1 MSCSLRYNI
10 TDSLERKELAKK
22 HGKELILTAPALEVE
37 SEGLRM
43 GIELAKEYGTQGSPI
58 GVFGDRVMFNEEL
71 LEEIESIQLARD
83 PEHVRNEVAD
93 LETELLASTRNI
105 MRSLGLSENIVSEL
119 RDREGNPIEGVAM
132 ADILQRSISYLE
144 GNQDELPEE
153 VIHFYVQAMKDLSE
167 PLYLTMRER
176 VGSEPEY
183 LEVQEEYAGL
193 PYDEEDIIDEAIAKV
208 ILNRVRGTIKSGVSE
223 LFKSTPELSKIGTPE
238 QYSQYLDTIFPDS
251 KVKDILYHGSKY
263 RAKAY
268 NGGSLI
274 WFMYDE
280 NTKENLFVF
289 KKGDH
294 SEDIAMSFDEFE
306 KLPAHRF
313 SKFAKR
319 EHSSATLD
327 TFLGTG
333 HYFTSSL
340 KRVTEDYVRSGG
352 LYRVI
357 VNAKNLYTENN
368 GRANSRSGK
377 GSKELIDKGYDGV
390 TELIGDSREY
400 NIFEP
405 EQIHILGSEQ
415 DIKGFKE
422 FVKIPAA
429 KQGDRNSRWW
439 NRLISRLKEIF
450 TSSDPFKT
458 AARELFTKDLTRYA
472 EAISVSQ
479 RETLFRSLGTSE
491 KERDS
496 IREALVKGHG
506 SLEIVPVG
514 RDLLAGKIKA
524 LQLDALDNGSGI
536 LMRYEKD
543 GKPVKFRASDQSSV
557 SFLRSLGNNLTEYRR
572 MSARPSSVAAREI
585 GVQLH
590 TIGQYLMEHYAKSKE
605 YSTKFNV
612 VDLGHP
618 PVPSLAEIEKQ
629 SGLTK
634 PQFLNFER
642 EVKAI
647 LDSMWKLQESID
659 PASKVDLYV
668 ELKIHNAKQDTGGTM
683 DMMFMTSDASA
694 HIYDYKF
701 VMPGLT
707 TGEKLVLEPLKGQKL
722 EGYDSQMT
730 FYKDTLRTDYAISKF
745 GRTRLVPAHVEI
757 GFNSKTKL
765 PEGIRHFDMGF
776 DSDPLLMQ
784 VPVAQEVS
792 TSEKLN
798 ETLKP
803 VLVRLEELKKKRLSK
818 GERWE
823 REKLRTAYREI
834 LNDSD
839 MQQSISDIDMML
851 ERAKQRLDI
860 TDQNDPLYL
869 DNEDLLHMYLTLK
882 TFNTLSDAMNIK
894 ASEYEDVEREEAVR
908 KIKKLSE
915 AVGKTFIAVQ
925 DLYVSRVSTGKR
937 YDLKAIS
944 APTRGLDKM
953 NAFRFAD
960 NQFLQYTSE
969 LLSEAENQK
978 VANTDRLIE
987 KWTILDAGLEAWA
1000 KRNGSSLVQ
1009 AYGHLNRETEYG
1021 LKLVTVFS
1029 DAFREERDA
1038 MFDLGSSSDEKESAR
1053 AIKWMKENYALKEDY
1068 DEIYKRNRANFIKR
1082 LKKDYPNTEDARYK
1096 AAVQRFEDANN
1107 MRSNPTAWVN
1117 KGNYGKYI
1125 GVKADRAESFYSESY
1140 KFLLKEENR
1149 ELLEYYHAWKN
1160 QMKEFSD
1167 LVRDE
1172 LPHFPAVG
1180 FIPSIHVETIEA
1192 FQRGQG
1198 GLKALGTNFLNAF
1211 SVNEVEEERI
1221 GKSADRSLS
1230 LRYLNVP
1237 IGRTGKADTALVS
1250 RDLSRA
1256 MILFGSEVYAL
1267 KAKTE
1272 IEDEIKVLTD
1282 LFSRSEEGT
1291 MKKGVLHKTNVR
1303 DRNKVSALT
1312 QELFQAQ
1319 IDMRFYGI
1327 RSSESGGEGVVIAG
1341 REFSKESVIPG
1352 LMTAVSRMVMTMPLK
1367 AGFAAGLAGL
1377 TFTATSSTDNPNY
1390 STEDLGKS
1398 QLMYLNNHSKYM
1410 ALAER
1415 FNIYQEGNLAIA
1427 GREFKS
1433 SSLSRY
1439 MSWDYAYFPMVNI
1452 DRSTDR
1458 RLFVAMLHRH
1468 AADEKGELR
1477 RLDEMPEGTKSL
1489 AETLEEKNG
1498 QITTEIPDSIVNA
1511 LRMRFFAESLGN
1523 RGNNTN
1529 HDAAAYQANIWFTA
1543 AMQFK
1548 TWMPPMLHERFGKA
1562 RYDRAMGRYVEGR
1575 YWASVKSAIARK
1587 QDAENL
1593 EIEMSMGLMLQ
1604 STVQSMKNLIL
1615 SLIRLNNYTL
1625 SERERERL
1633 NKAGKWSDPMEK
1645 RFQDRRGRLQSEL
1658 NVIHNNA
1665 SDPNMSKEH
1674 LSFER
1679 FVEMRQ
1685 TSVRQSLAEMRA
1697 ILGYMLL
1704 SMVAAMA
1711 LDDDDEKEDY
1721 FQRQGMDLISRVMME
1736 VAMFLNPSEFVKLT
1750 KGGIPMLG
1758 LLDLTIR
1765 WAGATTKVSWELLS
1779 TGESEDLGKM
1789 TLRFVPGYNTYRWL
1803 DGELR
1808 SR

>member
-43 GIELAKEYGTQGSPI
+43 GIELSKEYGTQGSPI
-58 GVFGDRVMFNEEL
+58 GVFGDRVMFNEDL

-83 PEHVRNEVAD
+83 PEHVRNEVAG

-105 MRSLGLSENIVSEL
+105 MRSLGLSENIVSQL
-119 RDREGNPIEGVAM
+119 QDREGNPIEGVAM

-176 VGSEPEY
+176 VHLEPEY

-208 ILNRVRGTIKSGVSE
+208 ILNRVRGTIKWGTIKSGVSDV
-223 LFKSTPELSKIGTPE
+223 FTSNPELSQIGTQQ

-251 KVKDILYHGSKY
+251 KVKDIVYRGDNTTDYNKEKTGVFGKGIYFSQSKIL
-263 RAKAY
+263 AKFYADK
-268 NGGSLI
+268 I
-274 WFMYDE
+274 
-280 NTKENLFVF
+280 
-289 KKGDH
+289 KGQ
-294 SEDIAMSFDEFE
+294 
-306 KLPAHRF
+306 
-313 SKFAKR
+313 
-319 EHSSATLD
+319 
-327 TFLGTG
+327 
-333 HYFTSSL
+333 
-340 KRVTEDYVRSGG
+340 
-352 LYRVI
+352 
-357 VNAKNLYTENN
+357 VNAAILNTINPNTEYYFHPDFEEKTGYKSVYKGIQLDKNEDSIVGLRTDSLGEI
-368 GRANSRSGK
+368 
-377 GSKELIDKGYDGV
+377 KEYV
-390 TELIGDSREY
+390 V
-400 NIFEP
+400 FEP
-405 EQIHILGSEQ
+405 EQIHILGSKQ
-415 DIKGFKE
+415 DVEGFKK
-422 FVKIPAA
+422 FVS
-429 KQGDRNSRWW
+429 QGAVSVESQDRNTRWW
-439 NRLISRLKEIF
+439 NRVLRRLKEMF
-450 TSSDPFKT
+450 TSSDPFKIS
-458 AARELFTKDLTRYA
+458 ARELFTKDLTRYA

-590 TIGQYLMEHYAKSKE
+590 TTGQYLMEHYAKSKE

-659 PASKVDLYV
+659 PDSKIDLYV

-722 EGYDSQMT
+722 EGYDSQMI

-757 GFNSKTKL
+757 GFNKTTKL
-765 PEGIRHFDMGF
+765 PEGIRHFEMGF
-776 DSDPLLMQ
+776 DNDPLLMQ

-798 ETLKP
+798 EALKP

-894 ASEYEDVEREEAVR
+894 ASEYEDAEREEAVR

-925 DLYVSRVSTGKR
+925 DLYVSRVSIGKR

-987 KWTILDAGLEAWA
+987 KWTVLDAGLEAWA

-1140 KFLLKEENR
+1140 KFLLKEENK

-1256 MILFGSEVYAL
+1256 MIMFGSEVYAL

-1291 MKKGVLHKTNVR
+1291 MKKGVLHKTNVQ

-1327 RSSESGGEGVVIAG
+1327 RFSESGGEGVVIAG

-1398 QLMYLNNHSKYM
+1398 QLMYLQNHSKYM

-1529 HDAAAYQANIWFTA
+1529 HDVAAYQANIWFTA
-1543 AMQFK
+1543 MMQFK
-1548 TWMPPMLHERFGKA
+1548 TWMPPMLHERFGRA
-1562 RYDRAMGRYVEGR
+1562 RYDRAMARFVEGR
-1575 YWASVKSAIARK
+1575 YAGAFKSAVSRK
-1587 QDAENL
+1587 QVSEDL
-1593 EIEMSMGLMLQ
+1593 ETEISMGLVLQ
-1604 STVQSMKNLIL
+1604 STVSSAKNLIL

-1658 NVIHNNA
+1658 NVLKNNA
-1665 SDPNMSKEH
+1665 SDPFMKEMS
-1674 LSFER
+1674 LER

-1736 VAMFLNPSEFVKLT
+1736 VAMFLNPAEFVKLT
-1750 KGGIPMLG
+1750 KGGIPVLG
-1758 LLDLTIR
+1758 LLDLTAR

-1779 TGESEDLGKM
+1779 TGESKDLGKI